1 MSMDLR
7 TGAAFWPIKN
17 GLISVYPALDCD
29 ETCDVVIVGAGITGA
44 LVAERLSKSGC
55 DVVVVDRHD
64 VATGSTAATTGLL
77 QYETDTSLTELAS
90 HVGID
95 RAVRSWQLGR
105 AAIDDIEALSQD
117 CGCGFARRPS
127 LYMASSRWD
136 VQALK
141 AECALRH
148 EHGFDVSWMDRA
160 AIAKVF
166 GFTRHGAIFSRAD
179 GEVDAYRLTHGL
191 LAEAS
196 RLGARIYD
204 RTNVSHVRT
213 EPGGVTIETDRG
225 TTVRARRLVVASGY
239 EVAEQFGRDQGDLHS
254 TWVFI
259 SEPVAD
265 LSWWPDRCLI
275 WETRRPY
282 TYLRTTSD
290 GRVLVGGED
299 EGWSRHHENTR
310 LLRNKTERLMKRFSA
325 LFPDVRLEVA
335 YAWAGVFGTTKDGL
349 PYIGT
354 VPEHPNTC
362 FALGYGGN
370 GITFST
376 IAADLIRDWWAGHPN
391 PDAELFSF
399 AR

>member
-1 MSMDLR
+1 MDLR

-17 GLISVYPALDCD
+17 GLISVYPPLERD
-29 ETCDVVIVGAGITGA
+29 ETCDVAIVGAGITGA
-44 LVAERLSKSGC
+44 LVAERLSQSGC
-55 DVVVVDRHD
+55 DVVVLDRHD

-77 QYETDTSLTELAS
+77 LYETDTSLTELVS
-90 HVGID
+90 YVGTE

-105 AAIDDIEALSQD
+105 RAIDDIEALSQAH
-117 CGCGFARRPS
+117 GCGFARRPS
-127 LYMASSRWD
+127 LYVASSRWD
-136 VQALK
+136 VKALK
-141 AECALRH
+141 AECALRQQ
-148 EHGFDVSWMDRA
+148 HGFDVDWMDRSAITA
-160 AIAKVF
+160 AF

-196 RLGARIYD
+196 RRGARIHD
-204 RTNVSHVRT
+204 RTNVTHVGT
-213 EPGGVTIETDRG
+213 NPGGVTLETDRG
-225 TTVRARRLVVASGY
+225 PTVRARRLVVASGY

-265 LSWWPDRCLI
+265 LSWWRDRSLI

-299 EGWSRHHENTR
+299 ERWSRRHENTR
-310 LLRNKTERLMKRFSA
+310 LLRGKTERLMKRFSA

-335 YAWAGVFGTTKDGL
+335 YAWAGIFGTTKDGL

-376 IAADLIRDWWAGHPN
+376 IAADLIRDWWAGHHN

-399 AR
+399 GR